1 MDAFCSIFYKISVI
15 KYIHY
20 VILTLTK
27 YLDFIKEGV
36 LKMGLIIT
44 IIIVVVIGLYLM
56 TTYNSL
62 IRFRNWVRES
72 WSQIDVQL
80 KRRHDLIP
88 NLVNTVK
95 GYAEHEKETLEKVIQ
110 ARNQLVSG
118 TPQERIEADNQIQQA
133 LKSIFALSEAY
144 PDLKANQN
152 FLKLQEELTST
163 ENKVAYSR
171 QLYNKT
177 VADYNIKRESF
188 PTNIIASM
196 FNFQHEEQ
204 LTIPEA
210 ERDAPT
216 VSF

>member
-1 MDAFCSIFYKISVI
+1 MIAIIV
-15 KYIHY
+15 
-20 VILTLTK
+20 
-27 YLDFIKEGV
+27 
-36 LKMGLIIT
+36 LIIVLLL
-44 IIIVVVIGLYLM
+44 IGVYIVSQ
-56 TTYNSL
+56 YNSL
-62 IRFRNWVRES
+62 IKFRNWVKES

-110 ARNQLVSG
+110 ARNQLISG
-118 TPQERIEADNQIQQA
+118 TPQERIEADNQIQGA
-133 LKSIFALSEAY
+133 LKSIFALSESY

-152 FLKLQEELTST
+152 FLRLQDELTET

-177 VADYNIKRESF
+177 VAEYNIKRETF
-188 PTNIIASM
+188 PTNIIAGM
-196 FNFQHEEQ
+196 FNFKAEEQ

-210 ERDAPT
+210 EREAPT
-216 VSF
+216 VEF

>member
-1 MDAFCSIFYKISVI
+1 
-15 KYIHY
+15 
-20 VILTLTK
+20 
-27 YLDFIKEGV
+27 
-36 LKMGLIIT
+36 MGLIIT
-44 IIIVVVIGLYLM
+44 IVIVVVIGLYLM

>member
-1 MDAFCSIFYKISVI
+1 MMVS
-15 KYIHY
+15 
-20 VILTLTK
+20 
-27 YLDFIKEGV
+27 
-36 LKMGLIIT
+36 T
-44 IIIVVVIGLYLM
+44 IIIIAIVVIIAIFVMVSYNGLVKY
-56 TTYNSL
+56 
-62 IRFRNWVRES
+62 RNWVDES

-95 GYAEHEKETLEKVIQ
+95 GYAKHEQETLDRVVQ
-110 ARNQLVSG
+110 ARSQLVNG
-118 TPQERIEADNQIQQA
+118 TPQERIEADNQMQGA
-133 LKSIFALSEAY
+133 LKSIFALSESY

-152 FLKLQEELTST
+152 FLNLQEELSTT

-188 PTNIIASM
+188 PTNMLAGM
-196 FNFQHEEQ
+196 FNFNKKEQ

-210 ERDAPT
+210 DREVPDVT
-216 VSF
+216 F

>member
-1 MDAFCSIFYKISVI
+1 MW
-15 KYIHY
+15 
-20 VILTLTK
+20 
-27 YLDFIKEGV
+27 
-36 LKMGLIIT
+36 T
-44 IIIVVVIGLYLM
+44 IIIIIAVVVIAAILLM

-62 IRFRNWVRES
+62 VKYRNWVQEA

-95 GYAEHEKETLEKVIQ
+95 GYATHEKETLEKVIQ

-118 TPQERIEADNQIQQA
+118 TPQERIDADNEIQGT
-133 LKSIFALSEAY
+133 LKSIFALSESY

-152 FLKLQEELTST
+152 FLNLQEELTTT

-188 PTNIIASM
+188 PTNIIAGM
-196 FNFQHEEQ
+196 FNFNREDQ
-204 LTIPEA
+204 LTIPEE
-210 ERDAPT
+210 EREVPD

>member
-1 MDAFCSIFYKISVI
+1 MIYIMKKIEYPIGKMYMLYLLYKVKRSGGKMVPTIVI
-15 KYIHY
+15 IA
-20 VILTLTK
+20 L
-27 YLDFIKEGV
+27 
-36 LKMGLIIT
+36 
-44 IIIVVVIGLYLM
+44 VVIIGIYLM
-56 TTYNSL
+56 ITYNSL
-62 IRFRNWVRES
+62 VKYRNWVKES

-95 GYAEHEKETLEKVIQ
+95 GYATHERETLEKVTE
-110 ARNQLVSG
+110 ARSQLINGS
-118 TPQERIEADNQIQQA
+118 PQERIEADNQIEGV

-144 PDLKANQN
+144 PDLKANEN
-152 FLKLQEELTST
+152 FLNLQEELTST

-188 PTNIIASM
+188 PTNMIASI
-196 FNFQHEEQ
+196 FNFIAEEQ
-204 LTIPEA
+204 LIIPEE
-210 ERDAPT
+210 EREVPT

>member
-1 MDAFCSIFYKISVI
+1 M
-15 KYIHY
+15 
-20 VILTLTK
+20 LGT
-27 YLDFIKEGV
+27 
-36 LKMGLIIT
+36 IIT
-44 IIIVVVIGLYLM
+44 IGIIAIIVIWVIAA
-56 TTYNSL
+56 YNSL
-62 IRFRNWVRES
+62 VKLRNWVQES

-95 GYAEHEKETLEKVIQ
+95 GYATHERETLEQVIQ
-110 ARNQLVSG
+110 ARNQLIDGS
-118 TPQERIEADNQIQQA
+118 PQERIEADNQIQGA

-152 FLKLQEELTST
+152 FMQLQEELTTT

-177 VADYNIKRESF
+177 VADYNIKRETF
-188 PTNIIASM
+188 PSNIIANM
-196 FNFQHEEQ
+196 FNFTREEL

-210 ERDAPT
+210 DREVPT
-216 VSF
+216 VTF